1 MNTAAIAKHR
11 PAALQRSDLH
21 ASLADPALEAVN
33 FLNEVIDR
41 FPKAI
46 SFAPGAPNPQ
56 FFDSL
61 DVGEYIDRYAA
72 HLAQEHGLT
81 LAQVRRRLYQYGAS
95 RGQICDLV
103 ANALRIDEGIAV
115 SPRAVVI
122 TVGAQEAMLLVLR
135 ALRAGPNDVLA
146 AVTPCFVGI
155 VGSARLLD
163 MRIVAIDEGAAGI
176 DLDQM
181 RAACQTARAEGRRIR
196 AVYVAPDFANPSG
209 ALMDLASRQALL
221 ELAETEDFLV
231 LEDST
236 YGFTAVRGEALP
248 ALKKL
253 DHCHRVIYLGTF
265 SKVCLP
271 GTRVGFVVAD
281 QPVVGAAND
290 RLLADDLAALK
301 TMVTVNTSPICQAV
315 IGGILLA
322 HGGSLADMMAE
333 KASVYRQNLQYLL
346 KALERHVERRDGV
359 SWNAP
364 SGGFFVRMRLPVVVD
379 DALVEVSAR
388 EFGVLWTPMVH
399 FYLGGVF
406 SHELRLSCSYLTP
419 AQIEEGAQR
428 LGAFV
433 EYVRRMQ
440 LLRAARS

>member
-1 MNTAAIAKHR
+1 MKPTAIAKSR
-11 PAALQRSDLH
+11 AAVLHRSDLH
-21 ASLADPALEAVN
+21 ASLADPALEAIN

-41 FPKAI
+41 FPEAI

-72 HLAQEHGLT
+72 HLRQEQGLT
-81 LAQVRRRLYQYGAS
+81 PAQVRRRLYQYGPS

-103 ANALRIDEGIAV
+103 ANALRIDEEIAV

-135 ALRAGPNDVLA
+135 ALRADPNDVLA
-146 AVTPCFVGI
+146 VVTPCFIGI
-155 VGSARLLD
+155 VGAARLLD
-163 MRIVAIDEGAAGI
+163 MKIVAIDEGTDGI

-181 RAACQTARAEGRRIR
+181 RAACRTARAGGRRVR

-209 ALMDLASRQALL
+209 VLMGLSGRQALL
-221 ELAETEDFLV
+221 ELAEAENFLV

-236 YGFTAVRGEALP
+236 YGFTAVRGKALP

-253 DHCHRVIYLGTF
+253 DHRGRVVYLGTF

-281 QPVVGAAND
+281 QPVVSAAKD

-301 TMVTVNTSPICQAV
+301 TMVTVNTSPVCQAV

-333 KASVYRQNLQYLL
+333 KAAVYRRNLRCLL
-346 KALERHVERRDGV
+346 DALEARVERRDDV
-359 SWNAP
+359 NWNAP

-379 DALVEVSAR
+379 DALLAISAR
-388 EFGVLWTPMVH
+388 EFGVLWTPMAH
-399 FYLGGVF
+399 FYLPGNS

-419 AQIEEGAQR
+419 AQIEEGVQR
-428 LGAFV
+428 LSSFV
-433 EYVRRMQ
+433 DYVRRMR
-440 LLRAARS
+440 LLPKIQS